1 MDVKITPRKLS
12 GSITPPPS
20 KSQAHRLIIA
30 AALAAGESH
39 LSNVALSQ
47 DIVATLNCMR
57 ALGAQAAEDGSVIRG
72 LGGHAQHFA
81 ALPELDCGESGS
93 TLRFLIPVSLAV
105 AGGGVFSGHG
115 RLMER
120 PQGPYET
127 LFAQKNIAFVREN
140 GKLRVEGKLA
150 SGIYELPGDVSS
162 QFITGL
168 MYALPM
174 LEGDSEIHL
183 TTPLESSGYVD
194 MTVDALN
201 AFGVEIES
209 VDGGWYIPGGQCGK
223 AMDAAVES
231 DYSQAGFYFA
241 ARLLGSAVELKGLNP
256 NSAQGDAVIV
266 PYADALSQPGEVTLD
281 VSQCPDLVPP
291 LAAMAALR
299 AGEITHIVGA
309 ARLRIKESDRLA
321 TVTAQLNALGAEIR
335 ELPDALTVQGVT
347 SLHGGKVSGCND
359 HRIAMMLAIA
369 ATCAT
374 DAVTITGAEC
384 VAKSYPNFWED
395 YAALGGDVERLDET

>member
-1 MDVKITPRKLS
+1 MDVKITPARLS
-12 GSITPPPS
+12 GAITLPPS

-30 AALAAGESH
+30 AALAEGESH

-47 DIVATLNCMR
+47 DIVATLNCMC
-57 ALGAQAAEDGSVIRG
+57 ALGAQAAKDGSLICG
-72 LGGHAQHFA
+72 LGGRKQHFNH
-81 ALPELDCGESGS
+81 LPQLDCGESGS
-93 TLRFLIPVSLAV
+93 TLRFLIPVALAV

-127 LFAQKNIAFVREN
+127 LFAEKNIHFSREN
-140 GKLRVEGKLA
+140 GVLRVEGRLT
-150 SGIYELPGDVSS
+150 SGTYELPGDVSS

-174 LEGDSEIHL
+174 LEGDSEIRL

-194 MTVDALN
+194 MTIDALSF
-201 AFGVEIES
+201 FGVQIKPVE
-209 VDGGWYIPGGQCGK
+209 GGWHIVGGQRGK
-223 AMDAAVES
+223 ARDAAVES

-241 ARLLGSAVELKGLNP
+241 ARLLGSDVEILGLNS

-266 PYADALSQPGEVTLD
+266 PYAEQLARSGTVTLD

-299 AGEITHIVGA
+299 TGEMAHIVGA

-321 TVTAQLNALGAEIR
+321 TVTAQLNALGADIE
-335 ELPDALTVQGVT
+335 ELPNALTIHGVD
-347 SLHGGKVSGCND
+347 SLNGGTVSGCND

-369 ATCAT
+369 ATRAT
-374 DAVTITGAEC
+374 GDVTITGAEC

-395 YAALGGDVERLDET
+395 YAALGGRVERLD

>member
-1 MDVKITPRKLS
+1 MDVKITPARLS
-12 GSITPPPS
+12 GAITPPPS

-30 AALAAGESH
+30 AALAEGESH

-47 DIVATLNCMR
+47 DIIATLNCMR
-57 ALGAQAAEDGSVIRG
+57 ALGAQAAKDGSLICG
-72 LGGHAQHFA
+72 LGGRKQRFDH
-81 ALPELDCGESGS
+81 LPQLDCGESGS
-93 TLRFLIPVSLAV
+93 TLRFLIPVALAV

-127 LFAQKNIAFVREN
+127 LFAEKNIRFSREN
-140 GKLRVEGKLA
+140 GVLRVEGRLT
-150 SGIYELPGDVSS
+150 SGTYELPGDVSS

-174 LEGDSEIHL
+174 LEGDSEIRL

-194 MTVDALN
+194 MTIDALSS
-201 AFGVEIES
+201 FGVRIKPIE
-209 VDGGWYIPGGQCGK
+209 GGWHIPGGQCGR
-223 AMDAAVES
+223 ARDAAVES

-241 ARLLGSAVELKGLNP
+241 ARLLGSDVEILGLNP

-266 PYADALSQPGEVTLD
+266 PYAEQLARSGTVTLD

-291 LAAMAALR
+291 LAVMAALR
-299 AGEITHIVGA
+299 PGETTHIVGA

-321 TVTAQLNALGAEIR
+321 TVTAQLNALGAKIE
-335 ELPDALTVQGVT
+335 ELPDALTIHGVD
-347 SLHGGKVSGCND
+347 SLNGGMVSGCND

-369 ATCAT
+369 ATRAT
-374 DAVTITGAEC
+374 GDVTITGAEC

-395 YAALGGDVERLDET
+395 FAVLGGRVERLD